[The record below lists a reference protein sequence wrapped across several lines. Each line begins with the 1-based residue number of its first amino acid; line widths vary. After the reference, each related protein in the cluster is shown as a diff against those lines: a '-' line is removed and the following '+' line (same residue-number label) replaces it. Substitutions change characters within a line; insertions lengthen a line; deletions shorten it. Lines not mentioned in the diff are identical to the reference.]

1 MFFQFL
7 TGIEAK
13 MLTGNNLTSVFLVLS
28 LNPKVDSFEMCL
40 DLRRKRKRKV
50 TFVTFD
56 FCFWMLASVMT
67 VQVRRF
73 GSFVVALVTF

>member
-13 MLTGNNLTSVFLVLS
+13 ILAGINLTSVFLVLS
-28 LNPKVDSFEMCL
+28 LNPKVDSYEMCS
-40 DLRRKRKRKV
+40 DLRRERKRQI

-67 VQVRRF
+67 VQVTLF
-73 GSFVVALVTF
+73 VSFVVALVTF